1 MKYLVTGSCGFI
13 GSNLVDML
21 VEQGHEVVGI
31 DNLSSDAHDE
41 FYFNPKATYYHYD
54 ITDYVMCSEVFERHR
69 PDVVFH
75 LAAEARIQNCLND
88 PGRCME
94 TNVMGTQT
102 MLSLCRKHDSGS
114 ASRMVFM
121 STSAIYGLREP
132 PNLESDVPDC
142 LNAYSY
148 SKYFGEQLCK
158 MYSANYGLDTVCFRG
173 FNIYGN
179 RMPKKGQYA
188 LVMGIFQRLLKEGKA
203 LTITGD
209 GYQSRDF
216 IHVDDVCRALIA
228 GAESNEPQN
237 GTVYNVGTG
246 KSITIRTIAEL
257 MQKRWNSNLPF
268 VFLPARQGEAK
279 ITQANIQ
286 RITSKLKWEPKISIE
301 EWIKNLDIT

>member
-1 MKYLVTGSCGFI
+1 MKLIVTGSCGFI

-54 ITDYVMCSEVFERHR
+54 ITDYVMCSQVFEWHR

-75 LAAEARIQNCLND
+75 LAAEARIQNCMND

-102 MLSLCRKHDSGS
+102 MLSLCRKHDNGS

-132 PNLESDVPDC
+132 PNLECDVPDC

-209 GYQSRDF
+209 GHQSRDF

-228 GAESNEPQN
+228 GAESNKPQN

-257 MQKRWNSNLPF
+257 MKSRWGSNLPF

-279 ITQANIQ
+279 ITQACNN
-286 RITSKLKWEPKISIE
+286 RLKTNLGWTPKVSVE
-301 EWIKNLDIT
+301 EWISNLDIT